1 MVTNDT
7 QPFDLERL
15 ELKLAHT
22 QAPHQRI
29 VLIEQLVSV
38 YAFIDVVRADAL
50 LNEFEDLVE
59 QTKLED
65 MELAYNWWRG
75 IVDNHLYKH
84 ESSVEHFETAIE
96 LAESRSSA
104 LELAELY
111 IDFIG
116 VCVNTKEH
124 LKAWEYLQKADNILE
139 AFPNSLLEARLFLRY
154 AYYYLQDNL
163 LYFNA
168 VEFLVDAKNAFTS
181 QDEPLSLKN
190 TYFLILT
197 YGGYGKLA
205 AFNDEQEERIEAHLT
220 AIELCEKSS
229 VSIRLAWHYLSAGN
243 GYMAIGE
250 LELAEEYFK
259 KSQHIEQDPSTIAI
273 ASATA
278 NLGYIQLEYENYE
291 GALELFDLADDLYKI
306 YSPDDMRNIARVAGW
321 RAQAL
326 SAIGKKKKAKQY
338 FLQALD
344 LLESGDE
351 NSNKLIS
358 NTYKQFATFYAE
370 LGDYKQA
377 YECQIQHTKYSELH
391 EQAVKEQEILKIQE
405 EYEAKKKDQEAVV
418 LRLERNKLQMKALRA
433 QMNPHFMYNALNAI
447 QNYITS
453 DKGPSA
459 ARYLA
464 KFSKLMRKSLE
475 YSEVEYI
482 SLEQELEF
490 LKDYLYIN
498 QNLRFDQLNY
508 SIVVDEEI
516 EEDILGVPSMIV
528 QPYVENAIEHG
539 LRNKK
544 SGGMVTVNLNFLDQD
559 TILCIV
565 EDNGIGR
572 KAAAEHNSQYDEHKS
587 RGTAITEDR
596 LRLLNQSNN
605 AQSLVYVKTIDLYNE
620 EGEATGTRVEIKL
633 PVVNIHK
640 TNPQAP
646 FSKIYS
652 PIPNQSGTVAKA

>member
-1 MVTNDT
+1 MVTNSIL
-7 QPFDLERL
+7 PYDLEKL
-15 ELKLAHT
+15 ELKLNKT

-29 VLIEQLVSV
+29 ILIEQLVSV
-38 YAFIDVVRADAL
+38 NAFIDVVRADQL
-50 LNEFEDLVE
+50 LSEFEELVE
-59 QTKLED
+59 QTELPD

-84 ESSVEHFETAIE
+84 ESSVEHFEKAIE
-96 LAESRSSA
+96 IAETRSSA

-111 IDFIG
+111 IDFVG
-116 VCVNTKEH
+116 VCINTKDH
-124 LKAWEYLQKADNILE
+124 LESWEYLQMADDILE
-139 AFPNSLLEARLFLRY
+139 AFPNELLEARLFLRY

-168 VEFLVDAKNAFTS
+168 VEFLVDAKNVFTA
-181 QDEPLSLKN
+181 QNEPLSLKN

-197 YGGYGKLA
+197 HGGFGKLA
-205 AFNDEQEERIEAHLT
+205 AFNDEQEDRIEAHLT
-220 AIELCEKSS
+220 AIELCNQSK

-243 GYMAIGE
+243 GYMALGE
-250 LELAEEYFK
+250 LELAEQYFK

-291 GALELFDLADDLYKI
+291 NALSLFDHADELYKI

-326 SAIGKKKKAKQY
+326 SATGKKKQAKQY
-338 FLQALD
+338 FLTALD
-344 LLESGDE
+344 LLESGE
-351 NSNKLIS
+351 ETSNKLIS

-377 YECQIQHTKYSELH
+377 YECQIQHSKYSEIH
-391 EQAVKEQEILKIQE
+391 EQEVKQQEILKIQE
-405 EYEAKKKDQEAVV
+405 EYETQKKDQEAVL

-453 DKGPSA
+453 GKGDSA
-459 ARYLA
+459 ASYLA

-475 YSEVEYI
+475 YSELEFI

-490 LKDYLYIN
+490 LRNYLYIN
-498 QNLRFDQLNY
+498 QQLRFDQLNY
-508 SIVVDEEI
+508 SIEVDDDI
-516 EEDILGVPSMIV
+516 EEDIFGVPSMIV
-528 QPYVENAIEHG
+528 QPYVENSIEHG

-544 SGGMVTVNLNFLDQD
+544 SGGMVKVSLSLFDQD

-572 KAAAEHNSQYDEHKS
+572 EAAAEHNSHYDEHKS

-596 LRLLNQSNN
+596 LRLLNQSNGSN
-605 AQSLVYVKTIDLYNE
+605 AQIFVNTIDLYEDAGN
-620 EGEATGTRVEIKL
+620 ASGTRVEIKI
-633 PVVNIHK
+633 PVVNLHK
-640 TNPQAP
+640 TNTQAP
-646 FSKIYS
+646 FSKTYS
-652 PIPNQSGTVAKA
+652 PIPNQSGSVTKA